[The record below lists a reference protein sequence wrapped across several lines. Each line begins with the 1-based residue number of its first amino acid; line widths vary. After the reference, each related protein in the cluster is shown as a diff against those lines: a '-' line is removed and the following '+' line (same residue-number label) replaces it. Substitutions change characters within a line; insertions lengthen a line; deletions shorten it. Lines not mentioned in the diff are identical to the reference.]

1 MEEPIPSVDDGISRL
16 GIIRD
21 VHLYRVTISR
31 LLCVHPLGQCR
42 VVYNYMVQGFRGG
55 GGCWYWCGAA
65 RLKFGDLCQQYQSL
79 VYSAAALSYLQ

>member
-1 MEEPIPSVDDGISRL
+1 MEEPIPSVDDGIPRL

-42 VVYNYMVQGFRGG
+42 VVYMVQGFRGEDVG
-55 GGCWYWCGAA
+55 TGVVL
-65 RLKFGDLCQQYQSL
+65 RDSSL
-79 VYSAAALSYLQ
+79 EICVSSISL